1 MTIKQLDE
9 AVLTSPDSPYQVDG
23 HDLTQVVL
31 IACVRTLKEQ
41 SNGSDYLL
49 EDGTG
54 TICGHVWANERTG
67 SADWLQNIREGDWVR
82 VFGQLKSMGST
93 RFLSV
98 NQMRPLASS
107 DELTHHFLAVIG
119 LHLVNTGR
127 FDGPAKAQTSPLNAG
142 FGLVAAERSSFS
154 PIQQAVQQLYRQCQA
169 DAGLHINSVVQA
181 LRGKYAEGD
190 VRSAV
195 NWLMN
200 EGYLYQTIDNDH
212 ARSTE

>member
-1 MTIKQLDE
+1 M
-9 AVLTSPDSPYQVDG
+9 
-23 HDLTQVVL
+23 
-31 IACVRTLKEQ
+31 KEQ

-67 SADWLQNIREGDWVR
+67 AADWLQSVREGDWVR
-82 VFGQLKSMGST
+82 VFGQLKTIGST

-98 NQMRPLASS
+98 NQMRTLGSP
-107 DELTHHFLAVIG
+107 DELTHHFLSVIG
-119 LHLVNTGR
+119 LHLLNTGR
-127 FDGPAKAQTSPLNAG
+127 FEGGTAGKASTSPLG
-142 FGLVAAERSSFS
+142 TGYGLVASSERSSSSFS